1 MIVKSYEISKL
12 KLDRK
17 FFLIYGKNEGLKTEL
32 IKKLLKGK
40 KGIST
45 YEEKEIL
52 ENSDRFIE
60 NILTKSLFENEKIIL
75 IKRGTDKILKIIEEL
90 NKKNIQDV
98 IIIINSESL
107 EKKSKLRS
115 HFEKDKKNICIAV
128 YPDDEKTLSK
138 LIVFFLQEKKISI
151 SQENINLII
160 NKCNGD
166 RNTLRNELE
175 KIEFL
180 KKSRDNITTE
190 DISKLTNLV
199 ENHNISE
206 LIDNCLA
213 KNKKKTIVML
223 NENNFSSDDSI
234 IILKTLLYKA
244 KKILVLCGEYEMN
257 QNMNLTISSAKP
269 PIFWKDKEITK
280 KQISNWTS
288 KNVKKMIYNLSDL
301 ELLIKKNFD
310 NSIKLITDFIIEQ
323 SSLNSNN

>member
-1 MIVKSYEISKL
+1 MIVKSYEIPKL
-12 KLDRK
+12 SSDNK
-17 FFLIYGKNEGLKTEL
+17 FFLLYGKNEGLKVEL
-32 IKKLLKGK
+32 INKLLNGRKETS
-40 KGIST
+40 I

-52 ENSDRFIE
+52 DNSDRFIE
-60 NILTKSLFENEKIIL
+60 NILTNSLFESAKIIL

-90 NKKNIQDV
+90 NEKDIQDLV
-98 IIIINSESL
+98 IIINSENL

-115 HFEKDKKNICIAV
+115 YFEKHKKNICIAV
-128 YPDDEKTLSK
+128 YPDDEKTLTK
-138 LIVFFLQEKKISI
+138 LILFFLREKKISI

-166 RNTLRNELE
+166 RNILRNELE

-190 DISKLTNLV
+190 DISKLTNLA
-199 ENHNISE
+199 ENHSISE

-213 KNKKKTIVML
+213 KNTKRTIVIL
-223 NENNFSSDDSI
+223 NENNFSSDDGI

-244 KKILVLCGEYEMN
+244 KKILILCSEYEIN
-257 QNMNLTISSAKP
+257 QNMSLTISSAKP

-288 KNVKKMIYNLSDL
+288 KSMKKLIYNLSDL

>member
-17 FFLIYGKNEGLKTEL
+17 FFLLYGKNEGLKTEL

-60 NILTKSLFENEKIIL
+60 NILTKSLFESEKIIL

-90 NKKNIQDV
+90 NKKNIQDL

-115 HFEKDKKNICIAV
+115 YFEKDKKNICIAV

-213 KNKKKTIVML
+213 KNTKKTIVML

-244 KKILVLCGEYEMN
+244 KKILVLCSEYEMN

-288 KNVKKMIYNLSDL
+288 KNVKKMIYRLSDL

-310 NSIKLITDFIIEQ
+310 NSTKLITDFIIEQ

>member
-1 MIVKSYEISKL
+1 MIIKSYEIPKL
-12 KLDRK
+12 SSDNK
-17 FFLIYGKNEGLKTEL
+17 FFLLYGKNEGLKVEL
-32 IKKLLKGK
+32 INKLLNGK
-40 KGIST
+40 KETST

-52 ENSDRFIE
+52 DNSDRFIE
-60 NILTKSLFENEKIIL
+60 NILTNSLFENEKIIL
-75 IKRGTDKILKIIEEL
+75 IKRGTDKILKIIEKL
-90 NKKNIQDV
+90 NEKEIQDLV
-98 IIIINSESL
+98 IIINSENL

-115 HFEKDKKNICIAV
+115 YFEKDKKNICIAV

-138 LIVFFLQEKKISI
+138 LILFFLREKKISI

-166 RNTLRNELE
+166 RNILRNELE

-190 DISKLTNLV
+190 DISKLTNLA
-199 ENHNISE
+199 ENHSISE

-213 KNKKKTIVML
+213 KNTKRTMVIL
-223 NENNFSSDDSI
+223 NENNFSSDDGI
-234 IILKTLLYKA
+234 IILKTMLYKA
-244 KKILVLCGEYEMN
+244 KKILILCIEYEIN
-257 QNMNLTISSAKP
+257 QNMSLTISSAKP

-280 KQISNWTS
+280 KQIANWTS
-288 KNVKKMIYNLSDL
+288 KSMKKLIYNLSDL